1 MIARQWAFFF
11 SLSSSFE
18 FAVNVCFG
26 TDVITVSICFFP
38 YYFSLPFPS
47 PDPNARPI
55 AVVFWVYAINPRTLR
70 RRPCAA
76 AFISVPLLITFAN
89 HLVAIF
95 SDQLGAIS
103 GPNKSSRGKKVLL
116 LCNMI
121 RTHDV
126 MMGPLF

>member
-1 MIARQWAFFF
+1 MGLFFP
-11 SLSSSFE
+11 LSSSFE
-18 FAVNVCFG
+18 SAVNVCFG

-47 PDPNARPI
+47 PDPNARPV
-55 AVVFWVYAINPRTLR
+55 AVVFWAYAINPRTLR

-95 SDQLGAIS
+95 SDQLGVIS
-103 GPNKSSRGKKVLL
+103 GPNKSLEGEKSTVI
-116 LCNMI
+116 M
-121 RTHDV
+121 
-126 MMGPLF
+126 